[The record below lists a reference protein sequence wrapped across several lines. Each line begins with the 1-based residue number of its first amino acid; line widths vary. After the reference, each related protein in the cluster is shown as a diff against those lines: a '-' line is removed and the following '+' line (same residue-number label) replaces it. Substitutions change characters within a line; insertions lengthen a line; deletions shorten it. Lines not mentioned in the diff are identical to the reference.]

1 MSFTS
6 TYNNLSTRGYQAP
19 SNTYIGRLTTGN
31 TSANQYIG
39 QAMSLSSD
47 GNTLIVGA
55 TATGTNGKV
64 LIFSKVSNVWTITAN
79 INRPTSNVTA
89 FGFSVDINS
98 SGNTAIIGAPSFVNV
113 SPGYSFIYANV
124 SNTWTLQT
132 TLSPSI
138 SDNQDLVGYSVAI
151 NDNGDKVATGT
162 PSANAAANV
171 YSKVFTFSKSGNTWS
186 QTAILGNVAEDGFG
200 TSISMD
206 ATGNYLAVGAPS
218 DDTLNQNSGKVY
230 VYNNLTLQQSFT
242 SNNYPSPGLNLNFG
256 QSVNIDSLGS
266 RLLVGQSGT
275 SELWDRSVN
284 AWTYTSNF
292 SSTGSTL
299 TMSPGGNA
307 VIGTSIVYV
316 ENTPGSWTVPLILQP
331 NDITYDPVGTYGPFS
346 LAMQYPGYIF
356 AGYPNENSPA
366 TAIGAV
372 GAWQLT

>member
-6 TYNNLSTRGYQAP
+6 TYNSLSVRGYQAP
-19 SNTYIGRLTTGN
+19 SNTYIGRLATGN
-31 TSANQYIG
+31 NSANQNIG
-39 QAMSLSSD
+39 QSMALSSD

-55 TATGTNGKV
+55 TSPASAGKV
-64 LIFSKVSNVWTITAN
+64 LVFTKVSNVWGITAN
-79 INRPTSNVTA
+79 INRPTSNVEA

-98 SGNTAIIGAPSFVNV
+98 SGNTAIIGAPFGNSN
-113 SPGYSFIYANV
+113 PGYAFIYANV

-162 PSANAAANV
+162 PGANAAANV
-171 YSKVFTFSKSGNTWS
+171 YSKVFTFSKSGNTWP
-186 QTAILGNVAEDGFG
+186 QTAILGNVAEDSFGF
-200 TSISMD
+200 SISMD
-206 ATGNYLAVGAPS
+206 ATGNYLAVGAPT

-242 SNNYPSPGLNLNFG
+242 SNNYPSPGLNLSFG
-256 QSVNIDSLGS
+256 ASVKMDSLGS

-275 SELWDRSVN
+275 PELWDRTVN
-284 AWTYTSNF
+284 TWTYTSNF
-292 SSTGSTL
+292 ASGGTL
-299 TMSPGGNA
+299 AISPGGNA
-307 VIGTSIVYV
+307 VATDNIIYV
-316 ENTPGSWTVPLILQP
+316 ETSPNNWTVPLILQP
-331 NDITYDPVGTYGPFS
+331 TDISSTNITS
-346 LAMQYPGYIF
+346 LAMEYPGYIF
-356 AGYPNENSPA
+356 AGYSTENSPA